1 LTFLTKLA
9 TNIGKMKILLIG
21 EFSRLHNSLK
31 EGLETHGHKVILAN
45 NGDSFKN
52 YHTDIN
58 CKASF
63 FKSKIGNI
71 FRQIYFR
78 IFKFDLV
85 FLEHGF
91 RFWWNISKFKDFDLV
106 QLINEKPIQTIE
118 VLEYY
123 LLKKII
129 QQNKR
134 VVLLCS
140 GVDYFTLT
148 HMLTKKERYSIM
160 NPYFENI
167 IEAKNQY
174 DFMFKYGT
182 KGHIKI
188 HDYLVNNCFGI
199 IATDLDY
206 VNPLIEESKYL
217 GMIPNPVNFESLEFI
232 ENSVQNQI
240 CVFLGI
246 NSGNSY
252 TKGVHYF
259 EKALAIIREKYS
271 DKVEIIVTG
280 NIPYHEYILAYNKA
294 HIVLDQVFTY
304 DQGYNALE
312 AMAKGKVVFTGAE
325 TEFLNHYNLKEDEVA
340 INALPNV
347 DYLVEKLSF
356 LIEHPKKINEI
367 SECARNFI
375 KKEHHYKII
384 AEKYLACWFK
394 K

>member
-1 LTFLTKLA
+1 
-9 TNIGKMKILLIG
+9 
-21 EFSRLHNSLK
+21 
-31 EGLETHGHKVILAN
+31 
-45 NGDSFKN
+45 
-52 YHTDIN
+52 
-58 CKASF
+58 
-63 FKSKIGNI
+63 
-71 FRQIYFR
+71 
-78 IFKFDLV
+78 
-85 FLEHGF
+85 
-91 RFWWNISKFKDFDLV
+91 
-106 QLINEKPIQTIE
+106 
-118 VLEYY
+118 
-123 LLKKII
+123 
-129 QQNKR
+129 
-134 VVLLCS
+134 
-140 GVDYFTLT
+140 
-148 HMLTKKERYSIM
+148 MLTKKERYSIM

-240 CVFLGI
+240 CIFLGI

-347 DYLVEKLSF
+347 DYIVEKLSF

-367 SECARNFI
+367 TECARNFI